1 MRFASDSWS
10 RERRMIRVL
19 IVDDHPAL
27 RTGVWSMLRVEP
39 GFQPAGAVAGAD
51 EALEHAAAVR
61 PDVMLVDY
69 RLQGDNGLLL
79 CHRLQELAHV
89 PRVLVYS
96 AYPEAELAVP
106 ALLAGA
112 DGIVS
117 KATAPDVLVDA
128 IRRVARGRTVFPAIA
143 AERLQASAARL
154 DPEDFAILG
163 MRVDRTPIG
172 EIAATLGVAQ
182 HTLND
187 RLRAMITRLAPPVR
201 ESAAS

>member
-1 MRFASDSWS
+1 V
-10 RERRMIRVL
+10 IRVL

-39 GFQPAGAVAGAD
+39 GFQPAGAVSGAD
-51 EALEHAAAVR
+51 DALEHTAAVR
-61 PDVMLVDY
+61 PDVVLVDY
-69 RLQGDNGLLL
+69 RLPGDSGLLL
-79 CHRLQELAHV
+79 CHRLRQMQEP

-112 DGIVS
+112 DGVIN
-117 KATAPDVLVDA
+117 KAAAPDALVTA
-128 IRRVARGRTVFPAIA
+128 LRNVVKGRPVFPHIGP
-143 AERLQASAARL
+143 ERLHASAARL
-154 DPEDFAILG
+154 DAEDIAILG

-172 EIAATLGVAQ
+172 EIADTLGIDEEA
-182 HTLND
+182 LED

-201 ESAAS
+201 EPATGY

>member
-1 MRFASDSWS
+1 V
-10 RERRMIRVL
+10 IRVL

-39 GFQPAGAVAGAD
+39 GFQPAGAVSDAD
-51 EALEHAAAVR
+51 DALEHAASIR

-69 RLQGDNGLLL
+69 RLPGDNGLLL
-79 CHRLQELAHV
+79 CHRLQQLEHAPHV
-89 PRVLVYS
+89 LMYS

-112 DGIVS
+112 DGVVS

-128 IRRVARGRTVFPAIA
+128 IRRVSRGRTVFPAIA

-163 MRVDRTPIG
+163 MRVDRTPLG
-172 EIAATLGVAQ
+172 EIAATLGIEPRM
-182 HTLND
+182 LND
-187 RLRAMITRLAPPVR
+187 RLRAIITRLAPPVR
-201 ESAAS
+201 ESAPS

>member
-1 MRFASDSWS
+1 
-10 RERRMIRVL
+10 MIRVL

-39 GFQPAGAVAGAD
+39 GFQPAGAASDAD
-51 EALEHAAAVR
+51 DALEHAAAIR
-61 PDVMLVDY
+61 PDVILVDY
-69 RLQGDNGLLL
+69 RLPGDNGLLL
-79 CHRLQELAHV
+79 CHRLQALEHR
-89 PRVLVYS
+89 PHVLVYS

-112 DGIVS
+112 DGVIS
-117 KATAPDVLVDA
+117 KAAPPDALVDA
-128 IRRVARGRTVFPAIA
+128 IRRISRGRTVFPRIA

-172 EIAATLGVAQ
+172 EIAATLGIEP
-182 HTLND
+182 HMLND

>member
-1 MRFASDSWS
+1 
-10 RERRMIRVL
+10 
-19 IVDDHPAL
+19 
-27 RTGVWSMLRVEP
+27 MLRVEP
-39 GFQPAGAVAGAD
+39 GLQPAGVASDAD

-61 PDVMLVDY
+61 PDVLLVDY
-69 RLQGDNGLLL
+69 RLPGDNGLLL
-79 CHRLQELAHV
+79 CHRLQEIEHA

-112 DGIVS
+112 DGVVS

-128 IRRVARGRTVFPAIA
+128 IRKVSRGRTVFPAIA

-163 MRVDRTPIG
+163 MRVDRAPIG
-172 EIAATLGVAQ
+172 DIASTVGIEP

-187 RLRAMITRLAPPVR
+187 RLRAMIMRLAPPVR

>member
-1 MRFASDSWS
+1 
-10 RERRMIRVL
+10 
-19 IVDDHPAL
+19 
-27 RTGVWSMLRVEP
+27 MLRVEP
-39 GFQPAGAVAGAD
+39 GLQPAGVASDAD
-51 EALEHAAAVR
+51 EAIEHAAAVR
-61 PDVMLVDY
+61 PDVLLVDY
-69 RLQGDNGLLL
+69 RLPGDNGLLL
-79 CHRLQELAHV
+79 CHRLQEVQHP

-112 DGIVS
+112 DGVIS

-128 IRRVARGRTVFPAIA
+128 IRGVSRGRTVFPAIA

-154 DPEDFAILG
+154 DPEDFAILS

-172 EIAATLGVAQ
+172 EIASTLGIEPY
-182 HTLND
+182 TLND

-201 ESAAS
+201 EPAGR

>member
-1 MRFASDSWS
+1 V
-10 RERRMIRVL
+10 IRVV

-39 GFQPAGAVAGAD
+39 GFQPAGAASGAD
-51 EALEHAAAVR
+51 DALEHAAAER

-79 CHRLQELAHV
+79 CHRLQSLEQR

-112 DGIVS
+112 DGVMS
-117 KATAPDVLVDA
+117 KAAAPDTLVDA
-128 IRRVARGRTVFPAIA
+128 IRRVARGRPVFPHIGPQ
-143 AERLQASAARL
+143 RLQASAARL
-154 DPEDFAILG
+154 HADDLAILG
-163 MRVDRTPIG
+163 MRVDRTPLS
-172 EIAATLGVAQ
+172 EIAGTLGLEESA
-182 HTLND
+182 LD
-187 RLRAMITRLAPPVR
+187 ERLRAMIMRLAPPVR
-201 ESAAS
+201 EPASG

>member
-1 MRFASDSWS
+1 L
-10 RERRMIRVL
+10 IRVL

-39 GFQPAGAVAGAD
+39 GFQPAGAAAGAD

-69 RLQGDNGLLL
+69 RLAGDNGLLL
-79 CHRLQELAHV
+79 CHRLQELEHP

-112 DGIVS
+112 DGVVS
-117 KATAPDVLVDA
+117 KASAPDMLVDA
-128 IRRVARGRTVFPAIA
+128 IRKVSRGRTVFPAIGIQ
-143 AERLQASAARL
+143 RLQASAARL

-163 MRVDRTPIG
+163 MRVERTPVG
-172 EIAATLGVAQ
+172 EIAATLGIEPQ
-182 HTLND
+182 TLSD
-187 RLRAMITRLAPPVR
+187 RLRVMITRLAPPVR
-201 ESAAS
+201 EPAGR